1 MFLKDYRFKTYH
13 RCLVE
18 KALNTN
24 KHLITG
30 KMLDVGAMRPRYNHL
45 FNASVTAVDLSANEE
60 LGVLY
65 GDIQEGLPFEDNSF
79 DSIICIEVFLYLD
92 HYTKAIKEI
101 HRLLKPGGTA
111 FISTP
116 FVYRDI
122 KDRIRLTESTF
133 ITEFANFSKIQSQ
146 RLGNGF
152 TVIWDILRRKIYAVK
167 NKAFRYLL
175 FALIVPYFAIL
186 KLFKIEDQ
194 KDDYYSGLFFILQ
207 K

>member
-1 MFLKDYRFKTYH
+1 MSLKDYRFKTYH

-18 KALNTN
+18 KALTAN

-45 FNASVTAVDLSANEE
+45 FNASVTAIDLRPNEE

-65 GDIQEGLPFEDNSF
+65 GDIQKGLPFGDGSF

-92 HYTKAIKEI
+92 HYTRAINEI

-133 ITEFANFSKIQSQ
+133 ISQFANFSKVRSQ

-152 TVIWDILRRKIYAVK
+152 TVIWDILRRKVYSIK
-167 NKAFRYLL
+167 NKVLRYFV
-175 FALIVPYFAIL
+175 FALIVPYFAVL
-186 KLFKIEDQ
+186 KLFRIEDQ